1 MKSFID
7 SSLLQTDGIISNKY
21 ASKCM
26 PRLLFK
32 GVGEE
37 EICAYISKELCL
49 EMCPNSSLHLSKN
62 TGILRPFPTF
72 TSSELLTYLTDFLLG
87 TSGKDK

>member
-21 ASKCM
+21 APKCM

-62 TGILRPFPTF
+62 RGILYICVRSLP
-72 TSSELLTYLTDFLLG
+72 LLHLNYLHT
-87 TSGKDK
+87 

>member
-62 TGILRPFPTF
+62 TGILYICVRSLP
-72 TSSELLTYLTDFLLG
+72 LLHLNYLHT
-87 TSGKDK
+87 